1 MKAFL
6 DYAIAS
12 EGYMDNARPEFL
24 TNPATG
30 ERLEYDRY
38 YFDGVA
44 FEFNGTQHNEQTD
57 RFQSARQ
64 LRDTQM
70 RDLIKIG
77 RSVDARITL
86 VTVHPH
92 QLHPEVIVSLL
103 PDCLPRRT
111 LDFNGPYLRAMARFA
126 LGYAAKA
133 QSQTM

>member
-6 DYAIAS
+6 DYAVAS
-12 EGYMDNARPEFL
+12 EGYVDNARPEFL

-44 FEFNGTQHNEQTD
+44 FEFNGTQHNDQTD
-57 RFQSARQ
+57 RFPSVRQ
-64 LRDTQM
+64 LRDIQT

-86 VTVHPH
+86 ITVLPH
-92 QLHPEVIVSLL
+92 QLHPEVLASLL
-103 PDCLPRRT
+103 PDSLPQRA
-111 LDFNGPYLRAMARFA
+111 LDLNGPYLRAVARLA
-126 LGYAAKA
+126 VGYAAKA
-133 QSQTM
+133 QS